1 MNDRPLTDLQERFAL
16 EYLVDL
22 NATRAAERA
31 GSKAEN
37 LTVAGSEFLANPN
50 VAARVAELQAK
61 RAAATGI
68 DAAWLLNRLADEAKA
83 DVNDLYDDED
93 NLLPVRDWPLIWR
106 QGLVQGLEVEEIYEG
121 KGKDRVNVGRLRK
134 VKLDSRVKRLEL
146 IGRHIGVGA
155 FKDVINL
162 AGAIEVRTTIDV
174 TGLTDEQVRVLAS
187 IPAQPK

>member
-31 GSKAEN
+31 GSKADD
-37 LTVAGSEFLANPN
+37 LAVAGHEFLRNPK
-50 VAARVAELQAK
+50 VAERIAELQAS
-61 RAAATGI
+61 RAASTGI
-68 DAAWLLNRLADEAKA
+68 NAAWLLNRLAEEAKA
-83 DVNDLYDDED
+83 DQADLYNED
-93 NLLPVRDWPLIWR
+93 GSLKPIREWPLIWR
-106 QGLVQGLEVEEIYEG
+106 QGLVAGMEVDETYVG
-121 KGKDRVNVGRLRK
+121 KGDERRVIARTKK
-134 VKLDSRVKRLEL
+134 VKISDRAKRLEL

-187 IPAQPK
+187 ISAQPK

>member
-1 MNDRPLTDLQERFAL
+1 M
-16 EYLVDL
+16 DL
-22 NATRAAERA
+22 NAKQQRFCEEYLIDLNASQAAIRA
-31 GSKAEN
+31 GYSADTAYSIGSEN
-37 LTVAGSEFLANPN
+37 LSKPEIS
-50 VAARVAELQAK
+50 ARIAELQAK